1 MMRPANDLDTV
12 WLARDPV
19 DFRKGINGLSI
30 LVEDQLSSDPF
41 SGQLFVFTNK
51 KRSFTSF
58 NIPIAVCGDRV
69 SLASA
74 AWQAIAGHQAIWA
87 AGRRDDRCRGQ
98 ARVEPRVARMDVLC
112 FGLRVN
118 ERGPT
123 SACNRCA
130 E

>member
-1 MMRPANDLDTV
+1 MMRPSDDLDTV

-30 LVEDQLSSDPF
+30 VVEEHLHHDPF
-41 SGQLFVFTNK
+41 SGQLFVFINK
-51 KRSFTSF
+51 ARRFTSF

-87 AGRRDDRCRGQ
+87 AGCRDDRCRGQ